1 MSIFS
6 LKNKIFILTGCA
18 GDIGFN
24 LSKYLLSQ
32 NCKIIGID
40 KIKNSNLNSLI
51 KYKQFEYINCDLRKL
66 SSLKKIL
73 NRLKKKNI
81 RYNGIINNAGITLN
95 KDLMSTEKYFDENIK
110 INLKAPFIIIES
122 MRKNLIEGSSI
133 INITSINAELAFPNN
148 PAYVATKGAL
158 KQLTKAY
165 ALDLSESKIRCN
177 SIGPGYIKTKMTSKS
192 YNSKSKRELIKN
204 KTMIGRWG
212 KPNDLFGIVHFLL
225 SDASAFITGQSIYVD
240 GGWTSKGL

>member
-6 LKNKIFILTGCA
+6 LKNKVFILTGCA

-73 NRLKKKNI
+73 NRLKKK
-81 RYNGIINNAGITLN
+81 
-95 KDLMSTEKYFDENIK
+95 KY
-110 INLKAPFIIIES
+110 
-122 MRKNLIEGSSI
+122 
-133 INITSINAELAFPNN
+133 
-148 PAYVATKGAL
+148 
-158 KQLTKAY
+158 
-165 ALDLSESKIRCN
+165 
-177 SIGPGYIKTKMTSKS
+177 
-192 YNSKSKRELIKN
+192 
-204 KTMIGRWG
+204 
-212 KPNDLFGIVHFLL
+212 
-225 SDASAFITGQSIYVD
+225 
-240 GGWTSKGL
+240 